1 MKKVL
6 VAVAVAVAAGV
17 LCSSQAF
24 ADEAMAKAKGCT
36 ACHKVD
42 AKLIRPAYKEVAK
55 KYAGQAGAVDTLTQK
70 VLDGG
75 KGVWGPVAMT
85 PNKGKV
91 SPAEAKAL
99 VQWLLSLK

>member
-1 MKKVL
+1 MK
-6 VAVAVAVAAGV
+6 AIIAVAVAAG
-17 LCSSQAF
+17 LLSSAPAF

-42 AKLIRPAYKEVAK
+42 GKLIGPAYKEVAK
-55 KYAGQAGAVDTLTQK
+55 KYAGDAGAVDTLTKK

-75 KGVWGPVAMT
+75 TGVWGKVPMT

-91 SPAEAKAL
+91 SPDEAKAL
-99 VQWLLSLK
+99 VKWVLSLK